1 MEKVSTFGLMAKF
14 TMVSGAAELKKD
26 TVSGEEFSEIHILVN
41 GRILRQMAMVFTSGK
56 MEIAMKESG
65 KTA

>member
-1 MEKVSTFGLMAKF
+1 MASGFKASSKGMEFGEDF
-14 TMVSGAAELKKD
+14 TM
-26 TVSGEEFSEIHILVN
+26 IHILVN